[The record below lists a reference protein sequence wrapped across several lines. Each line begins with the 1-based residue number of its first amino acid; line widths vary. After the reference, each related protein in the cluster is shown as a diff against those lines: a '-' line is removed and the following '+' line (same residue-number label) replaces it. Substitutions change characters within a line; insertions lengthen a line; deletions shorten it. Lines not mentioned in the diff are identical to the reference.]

1 MMYATWMH
9 RRWARRA
16 CCVAAALLLPSCTS
30 VLPAD
35 PAFMPAPREEQ
46 RISAGPAA
54 TPVPKTPADSVPV
67 GGWLGR
73 YLIHIAKGG
82 LER

>member
-1 MMYATWMH
+1 MH
-9 RRWARRA
+9 TSLMLRPWARNA
-16 CCVAAALLLPSCTS
+16 CCVAAVVVLASCTS

-35 PAFMPAPREEQ
+35 PALMPAPREEQ
-46 RISAGPAA
+46 RSSAGPVA
-54 TPVPKTPADSVPV
+54 TPVPRTPADSVLV

-73 YLIHIAKGG
+73 YLIHIAKGR